1 MLWIFLVAL
10 FGSLFIG
17 IPVAIAMLLS
27 AVIMLHIMG
36 MFDPQNIIENLM
48 MGANNFPLMA
58 IPFFMLTGEL
68 MKSGGISLRIVDF
81 AMSMVGHIKGGLGY
95 VVIISG
101 LIFAGLSGSAVA
113 DTAALGAILIPM
125 MISKGYPAPRSTAI
139 ICSVGIIAVVLPII
153 RKSW

>member
-1 MLWIFLVAL
+1 MLWIFLIAL

-58 IPFFMLTGEL
+58 IPFFYAN
-68 MKSGGISLRIVDF
+68 R
-81 AMSMVGHIKGGLGY
+81 
-95 VVIISG
+95 
-101 LIFAGLSGSAVA
+101 
-113 DTAALGAILIPM
+113 
-125 MISKGYPAPRSTAI
+125 
-139 ICSVGIIAVVLPII
+139 
-153 RKSW
+153 